1 MGIPVKIRPL
11 ESCDWPWVQSQA
23 RPILCEDTQGVV
35 AVRGDRLVAAA
46 VFDSWSPNSCLA
58 HIAME
63 DPMVLRWGLL
73 KWAFRLVFVY
83 NNRNLVTGLTPADNE
98 KALRFNK
105 HIGFREVYRVPEG
118 YKPGVDYVLQEMTK
132 AECRWLDLPA
142 KRAA

>member
-1 MGIPVKIRPL
+1 
-11 ESCDWPWVQSQA
+11 
-23 RPILCEDTQGVV
+23 
-35 AVRGDRLVAAA
+35 
-46 VFDSWSPNSCLA
+46 
-58 HIAME
+58 
-63 DPMVLRWGLL
+63 MVLRWGLL

-142 KRAA
+142 ERAA